1 MDGDQPCVTCGA
13 PMAGRYCSG
22 CGEQASHRH
31 NYSVRHFVEE
41 AIENLLHLDG
51 RVLRS
56 VRALLVSP
64 GLLAADFL
72 RGRRKPYV
80 GPLHLFLIANLIY
93 FFLQPFSA
101 FVPFTT
107 TLKVQTTAFVWSG
120 LAQRMVASKLESR
133 ALDAEAYRADFNETA
148 HLQGKSLVIIMV
160 PLFALLVWAL
170 YRRARPF
177 LLQHLV
183 FSFYAF
189 AFWLIWVGVSS
200 ILATWVI
207 TASVRRGYRP
217 SPLTMEGGSSAVTLL
232 VFAIYL
238 YLASRRAY
246 GGRPAVTML
255 KTAILSGWLFAV
267 LTIYRFILFFTT
279 FYAT

>member
-1 MDGDQPCVTCGA
+1 MTCGA

-31 NYSVRHFVEE
+31 SYSIRHFAEE
-41 AIENLLHLDG
+41 AFENLLHLDG

-56 VRALLVSP
+56 LRALLLSP

-93 FFLQPFSA
+93 FFLQPFSG

-107 TLKVQTTAFVWSG
+107 TLTVQTTAFPWSG
-120 LAQRMVASKLESR
+120 LARRMIASKVDSR
-133 ALDAEAYRADFNETA
+133 SLDADAYRDDFDETA

-200 ILATWVI
+200 F
-207 TASVRRGYRP
+207 SRRG
-217 SPLTMEGGSSAVTLL
+217 
-232 VFAIYL
+232 
-238 YLASRRAY
+238 
-246 GGRPAVTML
+246 
-255 KTAILSGWLFAV
+255 
-267 LTIYRFILFFTT
+267 
-279 FYAT
+279 